1 MINLNDL
8 KTVSKEEVKR
18 LINAASNYYTGLPT
32 GMSDFEYDGLMQ
44 RIQVENPSFSI
55 FDYIVYGED
64 SSKGVHPLRVPTFD
78 KVNFNELT
86 KTAVDETM
94 SITPKYDGCSIVAY
108 YTNGELKNILTRSNE
123 VTGVVQ
129 TNKLRHK
136 VPGTVDS
143 SIIAILFEAVVS
155 TNRAKANGLI
165 NSKYKQDEVDEL
177 LTLRPFDCILKGRVL
192 GYKARMD
199 LTGLEYTTLTIQEAM
214 SLNAQGDEPTL
225 NGLPVDG
232 VVVYSNVNPTFGKIF
247 KFYST
252 SNKTT
257 IVKRLTFNPSKNTG
271 IINIG
276 VELEP
281 VKIGAITIR
290 NVGNIGSWQTV
301 LNKRIGTGSEV
312 SVTLTKVTIPMITS
326 NTPCTVKPTPTCPW
340 CGMDLEE
347 FQGKLI
353 CVNENCTF
361 WEDYFATRYFNIMRE
376 YMGTEWVDEFTVN
389 GPFGA
394 TMLASAELQ
403 THYLFANF
411 LTKPEY
417 LLYLVK
423 PPRLSSEKYEIIK
436 TRLQQHFG
444 EACTSLN
451 KMVDLIKNSV
461 PSTNQREY
469 VLMIWDK
476 LSYFIYKL
484 KAIRSTL
491 KKPAEF

>member
-1 MINLNDL
+1 MINLSNL
-8 KTVSKEEVKR
+8 KTVSKEEVNE

-32 GMSDFEYDGLMQ
+32 GMSDFEYDGIMQ
-44 RIQVENPSFSI
+44 RVQTENPGFSI

-64 SSKGVHPLRVPTFD
+64 SSKGVHPLRIPTFE

-86 KTAVDETM
+86 RTAVETM

-108 YTNGELKNILTRSNE
+108 YSNGELKNILTRSNE
-123 VTGVVQ
+123 ITGVVQ

-136 VPGTVDS
+136 VPEKVNN
-143 SIIAILFEAVVS
+143 SIIAILFEALVP

-177 LTLRPFDCILKGRVL
+177 LTLRPFDCILNGRVL

-199 LTGLEYTTLTIQEAM
+199 LTGLDYTTLTIQEAM

-225 NGLPVDG
+225 NGFPVDG

-257 IVKRLTFNPSKNTG
+257 TVKQLTFNPSKDTG

-301 LNKRIGTGSEV
+301 LNKRIGEGSEV

-326 NTPCTVKPTPTCPW
+326 NTPCTVEPIPTCPW
-340 CGMDLEE
+340 CGNELKE

-353 CVNENCTF
+353 CVNEDCTF

-376 YMGTEWVDEFTVN
+376 HMGTEWVDEFTVN
-389 GPFGA
+389 GSFGA
-394 TMLASAELQ
+394 TMLASAEIQ
-403 THYLFANF
+403 THYLFSRF
-411 LTKPEY
+411 LSKPEY
-417 LLYLVK
+417 ILYLVK
-423 PPRLSSEKYEIIK
+423 PPRLSGEKYESIK

-444 EACTSLN
+444 ESCTSVN
-451 KMVDLIKNSV
+451 EMVDLIKDSV
-461 PSTNQREY
+461 PSHNQREY
-469 VLMIWDK
+469 VLMIWKK
-476 LSYFIYKL
+476 LLYFIYKL

-491 KKPAEF
+491 KKPVEF